1 MSTTLYG
8 LKNCDTC
15 RKARKWLD
23 AEGIDHQFHDVR
35 ADGLDRAT
43 VAAWAGALGWGALLN
58 RRGTT
63 WRGLSEDVKAGV
75 DEAIAIDLMTE
86 HPALIKRPV
95 FDINGTLG
103 LGFPA
108 LQKTVQG

>member
-15 RKARKWLD
+15 RKARKWLE
-23 AEGIDHQFHDVR
+23 AEGIAHQFHDVR
-35 ADGLDRAT
+35 GDGLDRAT
-43 VAAWAGALGWGALLN
+43 VAAWVGALGWEALLN

-63 WRGLSEDVKAGV
+63 WRGLPEDVKADV
-75 DEAIAIDLMTE
+75 DENAAIDLMTE

-95 FDINGTLG
+95 FDINGVLG

-108 LQKTVQG
+108 LQKAVQG